1 MLEQPRPEAQIA
13 RAEPRHAGVA
23 YGLDYVGTFRHHTGT
38 LGPFGFYANFYDE
51 K

>member
-1 MLEQPRPEAQIA
+1 MVEEPGRA
-13 RAEPRHAGVA
+13 RAEPRQAGLA